1 MCMKYNK
8 MPLVLIS
15 VDGANKAL
23 HEFKEIPFL
32 VVDFMIESTDPRSK
46 AIGDE
51 LCASITVIQR
61 IALEKLN
68 DRREEDTDIDVQARI
83 MAAVSMI
90 RQMKVR
96 NAVIISHD
104 SVFNSCEETRADGEW
119 EVIGC

>member
-1 MCMKYNK
+1 

-23 HEFKEIPFL
+23 YEFKEIPFL
-32 VVDFMIESTDPRSK
+32 VIDFMIESTDPRSK

-51 LCASITVIQR
+51 LCAAITVLQR
-61 IALEKLN
+61 ISLEKL
-68 DRREEDTDIDVQARI
+68 DERREEESDIDVQSRI

-90 RQMKVR
+90 RKMKVR

-104 SVFNSCEETRADGEW
+104 SVFNSCNETRADGEW